1 MNYCVRSR
9 AWGWGMLACMAAA
22 VGVRRVA
29 TGIRM
34 TGFGT
39 GNHTENGRRL
49 AGSVRFHTGGG
60 GKTGFEYAGFRDAL
74 AGIVRV
80 EGWRG
85 LFKGAGARVLFFM
98 PSQAISIA
106 SFEYFKDLFHKYL

>member
-1 MNYCVRSR
+1 MPPPL
-9 AWGWGMLACMAAA
+9 GHEG
-22 VGVRRVA
+22 
-29 TGIRM
+29 
-34 TGFGT
+34 
-39 GNHTENGRRL
+39 E
-49 AGSVRFHTGGG
+49 GSFGGG
-60 GKTGFEYAGFRDAL
+60 GGGGAKAVAGKTGFEYAGFRDAL

-106 SFEYFKDLFHKYL
+106 SFEYFKDFFHKHVTPGQSLLRQY

>member
-1 MNYCVRSR
+1 MPPPL
-9 AWGWGMLACMAAA
+9 GHEG
-22 VGVRRVA
+22 
-29 TGIRM
+29 
-34 TGFGT
+34 
-39 GNHTENGRRL
+39 E
-49 AGSVRFHTGGG
+49 GSFGGG
-60 GKTGFEYAGFRDAL
+60 GGGGAKAVAGKTGFEYAGFRDAL

-106 SFEYFKDLFHKYL
+106 SFEYFKDFFHKHVMPGQSLSRQY

>member
-1 MNYCVRSR
+1 MPSR
-9 AWGWGMLACMAAA
+9 GHEGEGSCGGGGGGGAK
-22 VGVRRVA
+22 
-29 TGIRM
+29 
-34 TGFGT
+34 
-39 GNHTENGRRL
+39 
-49 AGSVRFHTGGG
+49 AGAGGG

>member
-1 MNYCVRSR
+1 MPPL
-9 AWGWGMLACMAAA
+9 GHKG
-22 VGVRRVA
+22 
-29 TGIRM
+29 
-34 TGFGT
+34 
-39 GNHTENGRRL
+39 E
-49 AGSVRFHTGGG
+49 GSFGGG
-60 GKTGFEYAGFRDAL
+60 GGGGAKAVAGKTGFEYAGFRDAL

-106 SFEYFKDLFHKYL
+106 SFEYFKDFFHKHVTPGQSLLRQY